1 MILKIVFSISIVIFL
16 SFAVTSYSG
25 YENELF
31 GVNTVLKSVMEY
43 PLPEALKSLWNQI
56 KFYLPEMKL
65 NDMRNFNF
73 AKITDV
79 SFSSLP
85 FISHT
90 SAGFFLISVMW
101 FILGR
106 KKGKATETEQEEIIA
121 QNKRLKEK
129 IVDMEEPGSV

>member
-43 PLPEALKSLWNQI
+43 PLPEAVKGLWNQI

-65 NDMRNFNF
+65 NDIKNFDY
-73 AKITDV
+73 AKIIDV
-79 SFSSLP
+79 SFPSFP

-90 SAGFFLISVMW
+90 SAGFFLILMKDHTR
-101 FILGR
+101 GA
-106 KKGKATETEQEEIIA
+106 GKMVFSCRPWGQVVS
-121 QNKRLKEK
+121 LF
-129 IVDMEEPGSV
+129 

>member
-43 PLPEALKSLWNQI
+43 PLPEI
-56 KFYLPEMKL
+56 
-65 NDMRNFNF
+65 
-73 AKITDV
+73 IDV
-79 SFSSLP
+79 SFPSFP

-90 SAGFFLISVMW
+90 SAGFFLILMRTSA
-101 FILGR
+101 IDER
-106 KKGKATETEQEEIIA
+106 KQLNKQMNKGKKSLSTSE
-121 QNKRLKEK
+121 KR
-129 IVDMEEPGSV
+129 